1 MAMQNRMQPQMRQP
15 MPNQMPPTSN
25 GPPGAQFAN
34 QRRRPMVSFEFW
46 GFRAYGVKSTNSLTL
61 ASEQYARRR
70 SATTVAIGSA
80 SKPANEH
87 ELRDATTTRF
97 STTAF

>member
-34 QRRRPMVSFEFW
+34 QRRRPMVSF
-46 GFRAYGVKSTNSLTL
+46 GGL
-61 ASEQYARRR
+61 
-70 SATTVAIGSA
+70 
-80 SKPANEH
+80 EH
-87 ELRDATTTRF
+87 MERNQLIH
-97 STTAF
+97 